1 MNVRFGFALLGAVAL
16 AACEPGTVSTTPD
29 VPDGPKIEIVEAVRA
44 GDTTSVV
51 MRYTDGAAIPLEDEG
66 RAALRAASIACM
78 DGETPITDTRTRA
91 SGLLTVNV
99 FCVGVQTSDQVID
112 GSGLRT

>member
-1 MNVRFGFALLGAVAL
+1 LTL

-29 VPDGPKIEIVEAVRA
+29 VPEGPKIEIVEAARA
-44 GDTTSVV
+44 GDTTRVV
-51 MRYTDGAAIPLEDEG
+51 MRYKDGGAIPLEDEG

-78 DGETPITDTRTRA
+78 DGETPITDTRARA

-99 FCVGVQTSDQVID
+99 FCIGVQTSDQVVD

>member
-1 MNVRFGFALLGAVAL
+1 MNVRFGFALLGAGAL

-29 VPDGPKIEIVEAVRA
+29 VPEGPKIEIVEAARA
-44 GDTTSVV
+44 ADTTRVV
-51 MRYTDGAAIPLEDEG
+51 MRYKDGGAIPLEDEG

-78 DGETPITDTRTRA
+78 DDETPIPDTRTRA
-91 SGLLTVNV
+91 AGLLTVNI
-99 FCVGVQTSDQVID
+99 FCISVQASDQVVD